1 MRLIDADE
9 LIEHVW
15 REQLNTRFAIEALVN
30 RMPTIEDPEVFE
42 WCTDCKEYDQ
52 KKHCCHR
59 WTKSIRNTIEE
70 IKNYHGC
77 ATCLRQGCQYRTD
90 EARSNCPLWKESAV

>member
-9 LIEHVW
+9 LIKLIPSEEMAS
-15 REQLNTRFAIEALVN
+15 RMAIMQA
-30 RMPTIEDPEVFE
+30 PTIEDPEVFE

-90 EARSNCPLWKESAV
+90 EARSNCPLWKASAV